1 MSTITTT
8 RPIDEAQLDTELGGI
23 GVASLRIGDEVTI
36 TADVDEDVLQA
47 AIDAHIPAPPPPTR
61 IEQLQAQVDE
71 LTDLLLGGL

>member
-1 MSTITTT
+1 MSTVTTA
-8 RPIDEAQLDTELGGI
+8 RPIDEGQLDAELGDV
-23 GVASLRIGDEVTI
+23 GVTSLRVGDEVTV
-36 TADVDEDVLQA
+36 TADVPQATLQA